1 MNQMDV
7 DERIRA
13 VSVGHGSKSVR
24 VREQVIVALLT
35 HRTLADAAVDSGIG
49 ESTLRR
55 WLKNNPEFRD
65 AYQRARQELLDS
77 TSNSLRIHAFE
88 AVEVLTKIVSDAII
102 SPATRISACRAVLE
116 FAFHSAQL
124 EQLSDISERL
134 TNLEV
139 TLNKQQ
145 WRTSHV

>member
-65 AYQRARQELLDS
+65 AYQRARQ
-77 TSNSLRIHAFE
+77 
-88 AVEVLTKIVSDAII
+88 
-102 SPATRISACRAVLE
+102 
-116 FAFHSAQL
+116 
-124 EQLSDISERL
+124 
-134 TNLEV
+134 
-139 TLNKQQ
+139 
-145 WRTSHV
+145 